1 MSWQERIRP
10 KNRSEVGCYSLVLAI
25 GFLIVFAVVPVMGK
39 AVLLGAVLA
48 GLITIIMY
56 PVWQDVRAAHPEAKI
71 TFLLKSTV
79 SHVFRYWQTEKLLNF
94 LKSIGVLV
102 IALFALQGVGSL
114 IAYRHASAQIQKSIE
129 AGIAGYFDPTL
140 SHNNTFFRLS
150 AIPPAIGELRGIE
163 ELYATQQRIS
173 ILPPEV
179 GNLTNLT
186 HLNLWQNH
194 LTSLPPE
201 IKSLRQLTFLYLV
214 DNRLR
219 ELPPEIGYLTQLQSL
234 HLDSNYLTSIPPEI
248 GQLSNLEVLYLHD
261 NKLTEL
267 PPEIGELTNLRV
279 LDLRD
284 NDLTTLPGEL
294 SNLQNLK
301 HLYITG
307 NKIEEIPFELQQKSD
322 LEIWQ
327 D

>member
-10 KNRSEVGCYSLVLAI
+10 SNRSEAGCYSLILPI
-25 GFLIVFAVVPVMGK
+25 GFLIVFAVVPAIGK
-39 AVLLGAVLA
+39 AILLGAVIV
-48 GLITIIMY
+48 GLTTIIMY
-56 PVWQDVRAAHPEAKI
+56 PSWQNVRATHPEAKMS
-71 TFLLKSTV
+71 FLLKSTV
-79 SHVFRYWQTEKLLNF
+79 SYIFRYWRTEKLLNF
-94 LKSIGVLV
+94 LKTIGVLA
-102 IALFALQGVGSL
+102 ITLFALQGVGSL
-114 IAYRHASAQIQKSIE
+114 IAYRHASAQIQKGIE
-129 AGIAGYFDPTL
+129 AGIVGYFDPTL
-140 SHNNTFFRLS
+140 SHKNTFLRLS
-150 AIPPAIGELRGIE
+150 AIPPVIGELRGIE
-163 ELYATQQRIS
+163 KLYATQQRIS

-201 IKSLRQLTFLYLV
+201 IKSLRELTFLYLV

-219 ELPPEIGYLTQLQSL
+219 ELPSEIGYLTQLQSL

-294 SNLQNLK
+294 GNLQNLK